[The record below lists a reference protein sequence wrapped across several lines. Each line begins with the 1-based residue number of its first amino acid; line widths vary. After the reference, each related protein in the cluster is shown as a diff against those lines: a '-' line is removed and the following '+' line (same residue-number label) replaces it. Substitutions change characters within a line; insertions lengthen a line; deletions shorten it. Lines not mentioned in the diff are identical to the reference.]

1 MKWELTRNRRL
12 FFFITHWTAYHDI
25 LLKEKNMNTYFVYL
39 VFALLIGFVLG
50 MMLCRHVGDVN
61 HSIGELIIGEPDDP
75 DWPYLSLSLDEEV
88 VEFEGEEYVVLKVN
102 KLDLA
107 RKNRGA

>member
-1 MKWELTRNRRL
+1 
-12 FFFITHWTAYHDI
+12 
-25 LLKEKNMNTYFVYL
+25 MNAYFVYL
-39 VFALLIGFVLG
+39 IFAMIIGFALG
-50 MMLCRHVGDVN
+50 MILCRHIGDVN

-88 VEFEGEEYVVLKVN
+88 TEFEGEEYVVLRVN

-107 RKNRGA
+107 RKNQGA

>member
-1 MKWELTRNRRL
+1 
-12 FFFITHWTAYHDI
+12 
-25 LLKEKNMNTYFVYL
+25 MNTYFVYL
-39 VFALLIGFVLG
+39 IFAMAISFALG
-50 MMLCRHVGDVN
+50 MIVCHYVGEVS

-88 VEFEGEEYVVLKVN
+88 TEFEGEEYVVLRVN

-107 RKNRGA
+107 RKNQGA